1 MRYFFEVGDAAET
14 ICCIIRE
21 ANIEKAGIL
30 FRDKLM
36 YITM

>member
-14 ICCIIRE
+14 IRCIIRE
-21 ANIEKAGIL
+21 ANIEKASIL

-36 YITM
+36 HIAM